1 MPMIEKVIE
10 SAQDGATHHLGRSP
24 VGGAEIERVQNL
36 RVKMMRDLEAAIAA
50 EQYER
55 AAKLRDELKA
65 LDSPSP

>member
-1 MPMIEKVIE
+1 M
-10 SAQDGATHHLGRSP
+10 
-24 VGGAEIERVQNL
+24 GGAEIERVQNL